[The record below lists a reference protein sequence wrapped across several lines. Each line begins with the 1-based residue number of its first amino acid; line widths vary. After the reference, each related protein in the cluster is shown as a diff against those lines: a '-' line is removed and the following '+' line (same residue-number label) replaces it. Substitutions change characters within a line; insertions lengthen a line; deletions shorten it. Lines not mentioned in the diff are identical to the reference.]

1 MPSRW
6 VLEILTCSLLTGLPG
21 WGFAIGSE
29 FQMHTWRLF
38 IFVCLFPAL
47 AALVGVIFMPESPRF
62 LLEVR
67 PSVGRLKHTKLKY
80 VILLSAS
87 ALLSVLLIQDQL
99 RITTKT
105 LRYTLPVFKCIVSVY
120 SLNIRL

>member
-6 VLEILTCSLLTGLPG
+6 VLEILTWSLLTGLPG

-29 FQMHTWRLF
+29 FQMHSWRLF
-38 IFVCLFPAL
+38 ILVCLFPAL

-67 PSVGRLKHTKLKY
+67 SSVAVELKY

-105 LRYTLPVFKCIVSVY
+105 LRYTLPIFNFIVSVY